1 MVSNTGGLCALI
13 ESRYLDR
20 EVTGYSRCSIQ
31 VNPIHAYYVTDR
43 TIIINAPG
51 YPEENIKL
59 LLENGN
65 IVISRIPCDIPGVLY
80 RPYLPR
86 LCSTIMWSG
95 SYVESLDDK
104 DDPES
109 IEYYFKDNIL
119 YIPKAKTYSYTK
131 GSYLE
136 FMAYQAGINVYSP
149 DDCKFN
155 DLDIIKT
162 GKGIFPE
169 KIEKRRFR
177 RP

>member
-1 MVSNTGGLCALI
+1 MISNTGGLCALI

-20 EVTGYSRCSIQ
+20 EITGYSRCSIQ
-31 VNPIHAYYVTDR
+31 VNPIHAYYVTDK
-43 TIIINAPG
+43 TIIINIPG
-51 YPEENIKL
+51 YSEENIKL

-65 IVISRIPCDIPGVLY
+65 TIVSRIPYNIPGILY

-86 LCSTIMWSG
+86 LCPTIMWSG
-95 SYVESLDDK
+95 GYVEHLDDTE
-104 DDPES
+104 DPES
-109 IEYYFKDNIL
+109 IEYYFKENIL

-136 FMAYQAGINVYSP
+136 FMAFQTGINVYSP
-149 DDCKFN
+149 DESPYK

-162 GKGIFPE
+162 RKGIFPE